1 MTGVTRQVLIEL
13 EGARVV
19 SKVAKEVVPKG
30 VLDMEM
36 VVHVQ
41 VLKEVVLETPLLVI
55 IDTDK
60 ISNNRGWCNLSLIQS
75 K

>member
-19 SKVAKEVVPKG
+19 SKVAREVVPKG

-36 VVHVQ
+36 VVQ